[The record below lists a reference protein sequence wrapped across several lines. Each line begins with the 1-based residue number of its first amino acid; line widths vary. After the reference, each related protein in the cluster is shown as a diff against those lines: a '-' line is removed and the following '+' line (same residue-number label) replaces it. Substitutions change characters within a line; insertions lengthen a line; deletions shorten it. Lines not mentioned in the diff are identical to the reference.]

1 MNRETQRNTDQST
14 WIQRSSSFSLERCT
28 NSKNVPSTAH
38 VSRLTLFRVSP
49 LLYSLLIELLISK
62 IDRCVLVFIHRGVG
76 RALTKRIA
84 RRFNYYE
91 YVFDILRHVPVHTPK
106 THYLCARGG
115 RAGEIAKNTNYF
127 CRVQTTNNSM
137 QYFRKE
143 NESLHPDL
151 ADDA

>member
-14 WIQRSSSFSLERCT
+14 WIQRSPSFSLERCT

-106 THYLCARGG
+106 THLCARGA
-115 RAGEIAKNTNYF
+115 AGERAKSQKIRIIFVEFKRLITQCSTSERRMNL
-127 CRVQTTNNSM
+127 CIQT
-137 QYFRKE
+137 
-143 NESLHPDL
+143 
-151 ADDA
+151 